1 MLRILTDADKQD
13 LGQHRALPC
22 ARAYHCALYGPGA
35 TTTDGGCVPVL
46 CPISSLASTDAFMQS
61 MASKS
66 RFHASHLLPVLDS
79 CALRRDETYVR
90 ALICSPAPPRPTVQ
104 AQLCSITTSVQRTR
118 VIDRSGASTR
128 RIRDRL
134 WWNFRA
140 WRGSRQLQSSTGA

>member
-1 MLRILTDADKQD
+1 MLRMLTDADKQE

-66 RFHASHLLPVLDS
+66 RFHASHLLSVLES
-79 CALRRDETYVR
+79 CGVRRDETQFC
-90 ALICSPAPPRPTVQ
+90 ALICSRAPPRATVW
-104 AQLCSITTSVQRTR
+104 AQLCSLT
-118 VIDRSGASTR
+118 ASTQLTHLIGR
-128 RIRDRL
+128 
-134 WWNFRA
+134 FRCIA
-140 WRGSRQLQSSTGA
+140 KTN